1 MLTELDRGGPSAGE
15 AGAAALA
22 GAGNALGLLAFYRA
36 AAVGPLSIAAPL
48 GSLGALVPVLVGVA
62 HGEGVGGLKLLAIAL
77 AMTGVALAARR
88 SPAAPAADGRR
99 PPRRGGLGARVL
111 RRLRH
116 LPRRHGAGRRAG
128 IFWAVAISR
137 VALLAIFV
145 AVALRLASPLRV
157 GGHDVPRVMVP
168 GLLLFGG
175 TLLYTAATREGDLS
189 VVAVLGSLFPVV
201 TVGLAFALLGERL
214 SRMQGVGAVA
224 AMLGRR
230 AARGGAL
237 SVPFGARLCDE
248 CVEGAGE
255 RRLVREGV
263 RGVGAFRDTRSSW
276 WAGVSRNVPGR
287 RISCHASLLATSS
300 VTK

>member
-1 MLTELDRGGPSAGE
+1 MLTELDGGAPSLGE

-62 HGEGVGGLKLLAIAL
+62 QGEGVGGLKLPAIAL
-77 AMTGVALAARR
+77 AMIGVALAARR
-88 SPAAPAADGRR
+88 GTPREDSGESPNDRRAAAGWALLSSVGFGIFLAGMAPAADA
-99 PPRRGGLGARVL
+99 GL
-111 RRLRH
+111 
-116 LPRRHGAGRRAG
+116 
-128 IFWAVAISR
+128 FWAVALSR
-137 VALLAIFV
+137 VSLLAIFA

-157 GGHDVPRVMVP
+157 NGRDLPRVMVP

-214 SRMQGVGAVA
+214 TRVQGAGAVA
-224 AMLGRR
+224 AMVG
-230 AARGGAL
+230 
-237 SVPFGARLCDE
+237 SV
-248 CVEGAGE
+248 
-255 RRLVREGV
+255 
-263 RGVGAFRDTRSSW
+263 
-276 WAGVSRNVPGR
+276 
-287 RISCHASLLATSS
+287 LLAASR
-300 VTK
+300 